1 MIRFLPTVVEK
12 GFYMTVEKNDKY
24 SGVLPESPCTYS
36 VKEIAAILGVSKKT
50 AYKLCEQNL
59 FVTKR
64 IGRIIRIN
72 KDSFE
77 DWMNAKPD

>member
-1 MIRFLPTVVEK
+1 
-12 GFYMTVEKNDKY
+12 MTVERNDKY
-24 SGVLPESPCTYS
+24 SGILPESPCTYY
-36 VKEIAAILGVSKKT
+36 VKEIATILKKKKKT